1 METPFLWLERGN
13 YGRLAVAR
21 IAPSHKR
28 RPDQAGYLY
37 LLTAYTPEEIE
48 SALNELGYGEQ
59 GKTDSSIQ
67 EG

>member
-1 METPFLWLERGN
+1 MADWRLLELLQAIRGDPTN
-13 YGRLAVAR
+13 
-21 IAPSHKR
+21 
-28 RPDQAGYLY
+28 AGYLY